1 MAGRSVFVAATRQ
14 NVGKTSLSL
23 GLVSAL
29 KGRGVNVGFMKPV
42 GQQHVSVQGIDEQT
56 GQPVTLQ
63 VDISL
68 KNKPCSSFQISE
80 KPEGRLSIVY
90 PIVMIAESDNSCKS
104 CQRPEQSIGNKISV
118 GYSAF

>member
-63 VDISL
+63 VDKDCRLFNEFFSL
-68 KNKPCSSFQISE
+68 GANYSHMYLCCE
-80 KPEGRLSIVY
+80 TGRRSG
-90 PIVMIAESDNSCKS
+90 S
-104 CQRPEQSIGNKISV
+104 
-118 GYSAF
+118 